1 MASSALSPVQIGAHS
16 GPQLRD
22 LVDRVGAYRE
32 RSQVK
37 VSGGADGLPACIFAL
52 RRDLLDLY
60 EDAPIAERWNPNA
73 EAIANLERL
82 GQILHPHVVQIDQCH
97 QCHARRNVFTRLYVA
112 FVDLGIVPFV
122 GLRQA

>member
-1 MASSALSPVQIGAHS
+1 LENPLNRRKPTAIHIILVGWIGQQHHVFGGEIPRAWLVASSALSPVQIGAHS

-60 EDAPIAERWNPNA
+60 EDAPIA
-73 EAIANLERL
+73 LRL
-82 GQILHPHVVQIDQCH
+82 
-97 QCHARRNVFTRLYVA
+97 
-112 FVDLGIVPFV
+112 
-122 GLRQA
+122 